1 MMASRPKL
9 ELRLIGEME
18 LRRDGRAVELPRS
31 KKTRALLAYLAVQDR
46 QHRRDKLCS
55 VFWDLPDDPRGAL
68 RWSLSK
74 LRPLIDDD
82 DAPRIQAD
90 RDHVRLDT
98 GAVEVDYLALRR
110 AAVKG
115 LESMPTA
122 EMKTLAAQAGS
133 SFLAGLDLP
142 NCPDFQAWLIAH
154 RDEAGRTQGRLLH
167 TLVGRLR
174 DDGEAALPFART
186 LVKLTPHDEAAWN
199 ALIAALTAAG
209 RADEAAQQAE
219 LAREAF
225 GTRTQAQAPARAA
238 PSTLI
243 EPGPPPSAPA
253 PRILPEPAPAA
264 ALSLPERPSVAVLAF
279 VAEDGEADDDAIL
292 AEGIAADVI
301 ERLGHDP
308 RLFVVARSTT
318 FAMDIEVADG
328 PAEVAAGLGVR
339 YVLDGTLRSAGT
351 ELSLRTRLHDAGQG
365 EILWSRD
372 FNTSQDA
379 VFSLERDLAAAVTRS
394 VDPGASGVPDLTFG
408 LPYPSLDAWLRY
420 QKGARHAARRSNED
434 LTQALTHFDAALD
447 LDPGFDRAQAA
458 AVDAMYYQVAL
469 DYVMPCDT
477 WRGTVLERAR
487 AANESARR
495 DAALRC
501 ALGQGLLISRQAQAA
516 IAAFEDAVALNP
528 SFAWAHYGLGAAKVL
543 SGRSAEAP
551 HHLERAIRLSPRDR
565 NMGSFLLR
573 MADANLFLHRY
584 EAAVEFAKRAI
595 AEPLFQWS
603 RHAVLLSALGHLGW
617 DAEARAAFEYLLSQR
632 PDFSI
637 DFVRRNHLY
646 VDQVE
651 MDFVAEPQL
660 FVDQNEFAHYLDG
673 LRKAGVPTR

>member
-18 LRRDGRAVELPRS
+18 LRRDGLAVELPRS

-46 QHRRDKLCS
+46 EHRRDKLCS

-115 LESMPTA
+115 LDALQTDELKA
-122 EMKTLAAQAGS
+122 LAAQAGS

-154 RDEAGRTQGRLLH
+154 RDETGRLQGRLLH
-167 TLVGRLR
+167 TLVGRLK

-186 LVKLTPHDEAAWN
+186 LVKLAPHDEAAWN
-199 ALIAALTAAG
+199 ALVDALTAAG
-209 RADEAAQQAE
+209 REDEAAQQAE

-225 GTRTQAQAPARAA
+225 GTRTQAKAPARAA
-238 PSTLI
+238 PGIPAQPEPPLFAAP
-243 EPGPPPSAPA
+243 EPG
-253 PRILPEPAPAA
+253 PAA

-279 VAEDGEADDDAIL
+279 VAESGEADDGAIL

-308 RLFVVARSTT
+308 RLFVVARSST
-318 FAMDIEVADG
+318 FAMDLEGANG

-351 ELSLRTRLHDAGQG
+351 ELSLRTRLHDTGQG

-372 FNTSQDA
+372 FNTSLDA

-394 VDPGASGVPDLTFG
+394 IDPGASGVPDLTFG
-408 LPYPSLDAWLRY
+408 LPYPSVDAWLRY
-420 QKGARHAARRSNED
+420 QKGARHAARRSSED
-434 LTQALTHFDAALD
+434 LTQALEHFDAALE

-477 WRGTVLERAR
+477 WRETVLQRAR

-495 DAALRC
+495 DAALCC
-501 ALGQGLLISRQAQAA
+501 ALGQGLLIGRQAQAA
-516 IAAFEDAVALNP
+516 IAAFEDAVELNP

-584 EAAVEFAKRAI
+584 EAAIEYAKRAI

-603 RHAVLLSALGHLGW
+603 RHAVLLSALGHMGR
-617 DAEARAAFEYLLSQR
+617 DAEARAALEYLLSQR

>member
-9 ELRLIGEME
+9 ELRLIGEMA
-18 LRRDGRAVELPRS
+18 LRRDGVAVELPRS

-46 QHRRDKLCS
+46 ELRRDTLCS

-74 LRPLIDDD
+74 LRPLVD
-82 DAPRIQAD
+82 DADVARIQAD

-110 AAVKG
+110 VAVKG
-115 LESMPTA
+115 FEAMPTA
-122 EMKTLAAQAGS
+122 DLKGLAAQAGS

-142 NCPDFQAWLIAH
+142 SCPDFQAWLIAH
-154 RDEAGRTQGRLLH
+154 RDEAARTQARVLQVLIGRLK
-167 TLVGRLR
+167 
-174 DDGEAALPFART
+174 DDGEAALPFARA
-186 LVKLTPHDEAAWN
+186 LVKLAPQDEAAWN
-199 ALIAALTAAG
+199 ALIAALNSGG
-209 RADEAAQQAE
+209 REDNAAQQAK

-225 GTRTQAQAPARAA
+225 GTRTWVQAPARAT
-238 PSTLI
+238 PSVPL
-243 EPGPPPSAPA
+243 EHGLAPSAP
-253 PRILPEPAPAA
+253 PEPAPAA

-279 VAEDGEADDDAIL
+279 VAEDGEAEDGGIL
-292 AEGIAADVI
+292 AEGIATDVI
-301 ERLGHDP
+301 ERLGPDP
-308 RLFVVARSTT
+308 RLFVVARSST
-318 FAMDIEVADG
+318 FAMDIKDTDG

-339 YVLDGTLRSAGT
+339 YVLDGTLRNAGT
-351 ELSLRTRLHDAGQG
+351 ELSLRTRLHDAAQG
-365 EILWSRD
+365 EILWLRD
-372 FNTSQDA
+372 FNTSLDA

-394 VDPGASGVPDLTFG
+394 IDPGASGVPDLTFG
-408 LPYPSLDAWLRY
+408 LPYPSIEAWVRY
-420 QKGARHAARRSNED
+420 QKGARHAALRSQED
-434 LTQALTHFDAALD
+434 LAQALAHFDAALE

-458 AVDAMYYQVAL
+458 AVDTLYYQVAL
-469 DYVMPCDT
+469 DYVTPSPA
-477 WRGTVLERAR
+477 WRETVLRRAR

-495 DAALRC
+495 DANLRC
-501 ALGQGLLISRQAQAA
+501 AMGQGLLICRQAQSA
-516 IAAFEDAVALNP
+516 IAAFEDAVQLNP

-543 SGRSAEAP
+543 SGRSAEAQ

-573 MADANLFLHRY
+573 MADAHLFLHRY

-603 RHAVLLSALGHLGW
+603 RHAVLLSALGHLGR
-617 DAEARAAFEYLLSQR
+617 DAEARAALENLLSRR